1 MKPEEKITLLKQAWK
16 EVFGVDEVADD
27 ADFFEEGGDSIMAVQ
42 LSSWLVQKGV
52 KLDLGKIFYTPVLSD
67 MAETLEETDAMF
79 VPEELLT
86 KDIMQKKLDE
96 VMQEPS
102 SPQGDDDQQIC
113 DPETMEQEGTA
124 PDQQIC
130 DPETMQP
137 AGTAPDQQICD
148 PETMQP
154 AGAAPDQQ
162 ICDPETM
169 QPAGAAPDQQIC
181 DPETMQP
188 SAAAF
193 DQQICDPETMQP
205 SAAAFDQQLCDPETM
220 KPSGAAFDQQLCDP
234 ETMKPSGAAFDQQL
248 CDPEMMKPS
257 GAALNQQ
264 ICDPEAGRGL
274 PPQAYGNMTSQKMMG
289 AMLKL
294 MIAQQQ
300 TVLQMMEIM
309 ADMIAPPAGQR
320 VRPPM
325 KRNMPGAFF
334 RPPVG
339 AGKNKPFMQQ
349 LPDEKKE
356 KMKKAMAPYISRKV
370 DQPIEQPT
378 VIGIAKAKVN
388 KPVRSAEEVLEHVLS
403 GLLKKGFNKTDDLF
417 EQGLTS
423 LDTVKIVTRCGE
435 HGYGVKMQDIY
446 MHSTFD
452 ELVKCMTP
460 GE

>member
-154 AGAAPDQQ
+154 
-162 ICDPETM
+162 
-169 QPAGAAPDQQIC
+169 
-181 DPETMQP
+181 
-188 SAAAF
+188 SA
-193 DQQICDPETMQP
+193 
-205 SAAAFDQQLCDPETM
+205 
-220 KPSGAAFDQQLCDP
+220 AAFDQQLCDP

-309 ADMIAPPAGQR
+309 ADMIAPPAGRR

>member
-169 QPAGAAPDQQIC
+169 QPAGAA
-181 DPETMQP
+181 
-188 SAAAF
+188 F
-193 DQQICDPETMQP
+193 DQQICDPETMKP
-205 SAAAFDQQLCDPETM
+205 SAAAFD
-220 KPSGAAFDQQLCDP
+220 
-234 ETMKPSGAAFDQQL
+234 
-248 CDPEMMKPS
+248 
-257 GAALNQQ
+257 QQ

-309 ADMIAPPAGQR
+309 ADMIAPPAGRR

>member
-137 AGTAPDQQICD
+137 AG
-148 PETMQP
+148 
-154 AGAAPDQQ
+154 AAPDQQ
-162 ICDPETM
+162 ICDPEMM

-193 DQQICDPETMQP
+193 DQQLCDPETMQP
-205 SAAAFDQQLCDPETM
+205 SAAAFDQQLCDPE
-220 KPSGAAFDQQLCDP
+220 
-234 ETMKPSGAAFDQQL
+234 
-248 CDPEMMKPS
+248 
-257 GAALNQQ
+257 
-264 ICDPEAGRGL
+264 AGRGL
-274 PPQAYGNMTSQKMMG
+274 PPQAYGNMASQKMMG

-309 ADMIAPPAGQR
+309 ADMIAPPAGRR

>member
-169 QPAGAAPDQQIC
+169 QP
-181 DPETMQP
+181 
-188 SAAAF
+188 SA
-193 DQQICDPETMQP
+193 
-205 SAAAFDQQLCDPETM
+205 
-220 KPSGAAFDQQLCDP
+220 
-234 ETMKPSGAAFDQQL
+234 AAFDQQL

-309 ADMIAPPAGQR
+309 ADMIAPPAGRR

>member
-169 QPAGAAPDQQIC
+169 QP
-181 DPETMQP
+181 
-188 SAAAF
+188 SA
-193 DQQICDPETMQP
+193 
-205 SAAAFDQQLCDPETM
+205 
-220 KPSGAAFDQQLCDP
+220 AAFDQQLCDP

-257 GAALNQQ
+257 GATLNQQ

-309 ADMIAPPAGQR
+309 ADMIAPPAGRR

>member
-169 QPAGAAPDQQIC
+169 
-181 DPETMQP
+181 
-188 SAAAF
+188 
-193 DQQICDPETMQP
+193 
-205 SAAAFDQQLCDPETM
+205 
-220 KPSGAAFDQQLCDP
+220 KPSGAAFDQQICDP

-309 ADMIAPPAGQR
+309 ADMIAPPAGRR

>member
-52 KLDLGKIFYTPVLSD
+52 KLDLGKIFYTPVLSE

-86 KDIMQKKLDE
+86 KDIIQKKLDE

-137 AGTAPDQQICD
+137 AG
-148 PETMQP
+148 
-154 AGAAPDQQ
+154 AAF
-162 ICDPETM
+162 
-169 QPAGAAPDQQIC
+169 DQQIC

-193 DQQICDPETMQP
+193 DQQICDPETM
-205 SAAAFDQQLCDPETM
+205 

-234 ETMKPSGAAFDQQL
+234 ETMQPSAAAFDQQL
-248 CDPEMMKPS
+248 
-257 GAALNQQ
+257 
-264 ICDPEAGRGL
+264 CDPEAGRGL

-309 ADMIAPPAGQR
+309 ADMIAPPAGRR

>member
-137 AGTAPDQQICD
+137 AGTAPDQQL
-148 PETMQP
+148 
-154 AGAAPDQQ
+154 
-162 ICDPETM
+162 
-169 QPAGAAPDQQIC
+169 
-181 DPETMQP
+181 
-188 SAAAF
+188 
-193 DQQICDPETMQP
+193 CDPETMQP

-220 KPSGAAFDQQLCDP
+220 QPSAAAFDQQLCDP

-309 ADMIAPPAGQR
+309 ADMIAPPAGRR

>member
-1 MKPEEKITLLKQAWK
+1 MKPEEKIMLLKQAWK

-154 AGAAPDQQ
+154 
-162 ICDPETM
+162 T
-169 QPAGAAPDQQIC
+169 GAAPDQQIC

-188 SAAAF
+188 SGAAPDQQICDPETMQPSGAAF

-205 SAAAFDQQLCDPETM
+205 SA
-220 KPSGAAFDQQLCDP
+220 AAFDQQLCDP

>member
-67 MAETLEETDAMF
+67 MAETLEKTDAMF

-154 AGAAPDQQ
+154 
-162 ICDPETM
+162 
-169 QPAGAAPDQQIC
+169 
-181 DPETMQP
+181 

-205 SAAAFDQQLCDPETM
+205 SGAAFDQQLCDPETM
-220 KPSGAAFDQQLCDP
+220 QPAGAAPGQQICDPEMMKPSGAAFDQQICDP

-309 ADMIAPPAGQR
+309 ADMIAPPVGRR

>member
-130 DPETMQP
+130 DPETMK
-137 AGTAPDQQICD
+137 
-148 PETMQP
+148 
-154 AGAAPDQQ
+154 
-162 ICDPETM
+162 
-169 QPAGAAPDQQIC
+169 
-181 DPETMQP
+181 P
-188 SAAAF
+188 SGAAF
-193 DQQICDPETMQP
+193 DQQI
-205 SAAAFDQQLCDPETM
+205 CDPETM
-220 KPSGAAFDQQLCDP
+220 KPSGAAFDQQI
-234 ETMKPSGAAFDQQL
+234 

-309 ADMIAPPAGQR
+309 ADMIAPPAGRR

>member
-137 AGTAPDQQICD
+137 AG
-148 PETMQP
+148 
-154 AGAAPDQQ
+154 AAPDQQ

-169 QPAGAAPDQQIC
+169 QPAGAAPDQQLC

-188 SAAAF
+188 SA
-193 DQQICDPETMQP
+193 
-205 SAAAFDQQLCDPETM
+205 
-220 KPSGAAFDQQLCDP
+220 AAFDQQLCDP

-309 ADMIAPPAGQR
+309 ADMIAPPAGRR

>member
-79 VPEELLT
+79 VPEALLT

-137 AGTAPDQQICD
+137 AGAAPDQQLCD

-154 AGAAPDQQ
+154 AAAAFAQQ
-162 ICDPETM
+162 L
-169 QPAGAAPDQQIC
+169 C

-188 SAAAF
+188 SA
-193 DQQICDPETMQP
+193 
-205 SAAAFDQQLCDPETM
+205 
-220 KPSGAAFDQQLCDP
+220 AAFDQQLCDP

-264 ICDPEAGRGL
+264 LCDPEAGRGL

-309 ADMIAPPAGQR
+309 ADMIAPPAGRR

-388 KPVRSAEEVLEHVLS
+388 EPVRSAEEVLEHVLS

>member
-137 AGTAPDQQICD
+137 AG
-148 PETMQP
+148 
-154 AGAAPDQQ
+154 
-162 ICDPETM
+162 
-169 QPAGAAPDQQIC
+169 AAPDQQIC

-193 DQQICDPETMQP
+193 DQQICDPETMKP
-205 SAAAFDQQLCDPETM
+205 SGAAFDQQICDPETM
-220 KPSGAAFDQQLCDP
+220 KPSGAAFDQQI
-234 ETMKPSGAAFDQQL
+234 

-309 ADMIAPPAGQR
+309 ADMIAPPAGRR

>member
-113 DPETMEQEGTA
+113 DPETM
-124 PDQQIC
+124 
-130 DPETMQP
+130 
-137 AGTAPDQQICD
+137 
-148 PETMQP
+148 QP

-181 DPETMQP
+181 DPETMKP
-188 SAAAF
+188 SGAAF
-193 DQQICDPETMQP
+193 DQQLCDPETMQP
-205 SAAAFDQQLCDPETM
+205 SAAAFDQQLCDPET
-220 KPSGAAFDQQLCDP
+220 
-234 ETMKPSGAAFDQQL
+234 
-248 CDPEMMKPS
+248 MKPS

-309 ADMIAPPAGQR
+309 ADMIAPPAGRR

>member
-79 VPEELLT
+79 VPEALLT

-102 SPQGDDDQQIC
+102 SPQGD
-113 DPETMEQEGTA
+113 A

-205 SAAAFDQQLCDPETM
+205 SA
-220 KPSGAAFDQQLCDP
+220 AAFDQQLCDP

>member
-79 VPEELLT
+79 VPEALLT

-137 AGTAPDQQICD
+137 AG
-148 PETMQP
+148 
-154 AGAAPDQQ
+154 AAPDQQ
-162 ICDPETM
+162 I
-169 QPAGAAPDQQIC
+169 
-181 DPETMQP
+181 
-188 SAAAF
+188 
-193 DQQICDPETMQP
+193 
-205 SAAAFDQQLCDPETM
+205 
-220 KPSGAAFDQQLCDP
+220 CDP

-309 ADMIAPPAGQR
+309 ADMIAPPAGRR

>member
-137 AGTAPDQQICD
+137 AG
-148 PETMQP
+148 
-154 AGAAPDQQ
+154 AAPDQQ

-205 SAAAFDQQLCDPETM
+205 SA
-220 KPSGAAFDQQLCDP
+220 AAFDQQLCDP

-309 ADMIAPPAGQR
+309 ADMIAPPAGRR

>member
-137 AGTAPDQQICD
+137 AG
-148 PETMQP
+148 
-154 AGAAPDQQ
+154 AAP
-162 ICDPETM
+162 
-169 QPAGAAPDQQIC
+169 
-181 DPETMQP
+181 
-188 SAAAF
+188 

-220 KPSGAAFDQQLCDP
+220 Q
-234 ETMKPSGAAFDQQL
+234 PSGAAFDQQL

-309 ADMIAPPAGQR
+309 ADMIAPPAGRR

>member
-124 PDQQIC
+124 PDQQL
-130 DPETMQP
+130 
-137 AGTAPDQQICD
+137 CD

-205 SAAAFDQQLCDPETM
+205 SA
-220 KPSGAAFDQQLCDP
+220 AAFDQQLCDP

-309 ADMIAPPAGQR
+309 ADMIAPPAGRR

-388 KPVRSAEEVLEHVLS
+388 KPARSAEEVLEHVLS

>member
-169 QPAGAAPDQQIC
+169 
-181 DPETMQP
+181 
-188 SAAAF
+188 
-193 DQQICDPETMQP
+193 
-205 SAAAFDQQLCDPETM
+205 
-220 KPSGAAFDQQLCDP
+220 
-234 ETMKPSGAAFDQQL
+234 KPSGAAFDQQL

-257 GAALNQQ
+257 GAVLNQQ

-309 ADMIAPPAGQR
+309 ADMIAPPAGRR

>member
-169 QPAGAAPDQQIC
+169 QPAGAAPYQQIC

-220 KPSGAAFDQQLCDP
+220 KPSGAAFDQQICDP

-248 CDPEMMKPS
+248 CDPE
-257 GAALNQQ
+257 
-264 ICDPEAGRGL
+264 AGRGF

-309 ADMIAPPAGQR
+309 ADMIAPPAGRR

>member
-137 AGTAPDQQICD
+137 
-148 PETMQP
+148 
-154 AGAAPDQQ
+154 
-162 ICDPETM
+162 
-169 QPAGAAPDQQIC
+169 
-181 DPETMQP
+181 

-193 DQQICDPETMQP
+193 DQQICDPETMKP
-205 SAAAFDQQLCDPETM
+205 SGAAFDQQLCDPETM
-220 KPSGAAFDQQLCDP
+220 KPSGAAFDQQICDP

-309 ADMIAPPAGQR
+309 ADMIAPPAGRR

>member
-154 AGAAPDQQ
+154 AGAAF
-162 ICDPETM
+162 
-169 QPAGAAPDQQIC
+169 DQQIC

-205 SAAAFDQQLCDPETM
+205 SAAA
-220 KPSGAAFDQQLCDP
+220 
-234 ETMKPSGAAFDQQL
+234 

-309 ADMIAPPAGQR
+309 ADMIAPPAGRR

>member
-137 AGTAPDQQICD
+137 AG
-148 PETMQP
+148 
-154 AGAAPDQQ
+154 AAPDQQ

-193 DQQICDPETMQP
+193 DQQI
-205 SAAAFDQQLCDPETM
+205 
-220 KPSGAAFDQQLCDP
+220 CDP

-309 ADMIAPPAGQR
+309 ADMIAPPAGRR

>member
-113 DPETMEQEGTA
+113 DPETMK
-124 PDQQIC
+124 
-130 DPETMQP
+130 P

-169 QPAGAAPDQQIC
+169 QP
-181 DPETMQP
+181 
-188 SAAAF
+188 SA
-193 DQQICDPETMQP
+193 
-205 SAAAFDQQLCDPETM
+205 
-220 KPSGAAFDQQLCDP
+220 AAFDQQLCDP

-309 ADMIAPPAGQR
+309 ADMIAPPAGRR

>member
-137 AGTAPDQQICD
+137 AG
-148 PETMQP
+148 
-154 AGAAPDQQ
+154 AAPDQQ
-162 ICDPETM
+162 L
-169 QPAGAAPDQQIC
+169 
-181 DPETMQP
+181 
-188 SAAAF
+188 
-193 DQQICDPETMQP
+193 CDPETMQP

-220 KPSGAAFDQQLCDP
+220 QPSA
-234 ETMKPSGAAFDQQL
+234 AAFDQQL

-309 ADMIAPPAGQR
+309 ADMIAPPAGRR

>member
-169 QPAGAAPDQQIC
+169 QP
-181 DPETMQP
+181 

-220 KPSGAAFDQQLCDP
+220 QPAGAAFDQQL
-234 ETMKPSGAAFDQQL
+234 
-248 CDPEMMKPS
+248 
-257 GAALNQQ
+257 
-264 ICDPEAGRGL
+264 CDPEAGRGL

-309 ADMIAPPAGQR
+309 ADMIAPPAGRR

>member
-193 DQQICDPETMQP
+193 DQQ
-205 SAAAFDQQLCDPETM
+205 
-220 KPSGAAFDQQLCDP
+220 
-234 ETMKPSGAAFDQQL
+234 L

-309 ADMIAPPAGQR
+309 ADMIAPPAGRR

>member
-137 AGTAPDQQICD
+137 AG
-148 PETMQP
+148 
-154 AGAAPDQQ
+154 AAPDQQ

-188 SAAAF
+188 SA
-193 DQQICDPETMQP
+193 
-205 SAAAFDQQLCDPETM
+205 
-220 KPSGAAFDQQLCDP
+220 AAFDQQLCDP

-309 ADMIAPPAGQR
+309 ADMIAPPAGRR

>member
-113 DPETMEQEGTA
+113 DPETM
-124 PDQQIC
+124 
-130 DPETMQP
+130 QP

-188 SAAAF
+188 SA
-193 DQQICDPETMQP
+193 
-205 SAAAFDQQLCDPETM
+205 
-220 KPSGAAFDQQLCDP
+220 AAFDQQLCDP

-309 ADMIAPPAGQR
+309 ADMIAPPAGRR

>member
-137 AGTAPDQQICD
+137 AG
-148 PETMQP
+148 
-154 AGAAPDQQ
+154 AAPDQQ

-169 QPAGAAPDQQIC
+169 QPAGAAFDQQIC

-193 DQQICDPETMQP
+193 DQQICDPETMKP

-220 KPSGAAFDQQLCDP
+220 KPSGAAFDQQI
-234 ETMKPSGAAFDQQL
+234 

-309 ADMIAPPAGQR
+309 ADMIAPPAGRR

>member
-193 DQQICDPETMQP
+193 DQQLCDPETMQP

-248 CDPEMMKPS
+248 CDPE
-257 GAALNQQ
+257 
-264 ICDPEAGRGL
+264 AGRGL

-309 ADMIAPPAGQR
+309 ADMIAPPAGRR

>member
-137 AGTAPDQQICD
+137 AG
-148 PETMQP
+148 
-154 AGAAPDQQ
+154 
-162 ICDPETM
+162 
-169 QPAGAAPDQQIC
+169 AAPDQQIC

-193 DQQICDPETMQP
+193 DQQI
-205 SAAAFDQQLCDPETM
+205 CDPETM

-309 ADMIAPPAGQR
+309 ADMIAPPAGRR